1 MQFPGEVTSRLPKTG
16 TTIFTVMSKLAA
28 EVGATNLSQGFP
40 DYSSSQDLFDK
51 VHHYMKKGFNQ
62 YAPMPGFIGLRE
74 AIAEKIEKLYSTKY
88 NPDTEVTITAGATLA
103 IYTAVAALIRE
114 GDEVIVFEPAYDS
127 YTPSIELNG
136 GIPIYIQLKQPDF
149 HIDWSE
155 VRKLVSP
162 RTKMIIINTP
172 HNPTGSVLSAADLQ
186 ELEKITNDSNIIVL
200 SDEVYEHIIFDG
212 QQHQSVCRFPKLAE
226 RSLAVFSF
234 GKTFHNTGWK
244 MGYVV
249 GPENLMTEYRKAHQY
264 IVFSCNTPIQMAL
277 ADFLKEEN
285 NYLSLPTF
293 YQQKRD
299 YFNSLIKNS
308 RFSFVP
314 SAGTYFQLVKY
325 DSISTEKDTDFAVRI
340 TKQNKVA
347 SIPISVFYHEGVDN
361 KYIRFCFAKSE
372 DVLTAAAEKLCKI

>member
-51 VHHYMKKGFNQ
+51 VHHYMTKGFNQ

-74 AIAEKIEKLYSTKY
+74 AIAEKIEKLHAIKY

-103 IYTAVAALIRE
+103 IYTAIAALIRE

-127 YTPSIELNG
+127 YSPSILLNG
-136 GIPIYIQLKQPDF
+136 GIPIYVQLKQPDF
-149 HIDWSE
+149 HIHWNE

-172 HNPTGSVLSAADLQ
+172 HNPTGSVLSETDLQ
-186 ELEKITNDSNIIVL
+186 ELEKITMNTNIIVL

-285 NYLSLPTF
+285 NYLSLPNF

-325 DSISTEKDTDFAVRI
+325 ENISQEKDTDFAVRI
-340 TKQNKVA
+340 TKENKVA
-347 SIPISVFYHEGVDN
+347 SIPISVFYNQGVDN
-361 KYIRFCFAKSE
+361 KYIRFCFAKTDE
-372 DVLTAAAEKLCKI
+372 VLAAAAEKLCKI

>member
-1 MQFPGEVTSRLPKTG
+1 MQFPGELQSRLPKTG

-40 DYSSSQDLFDK
+40 DYSSSQDLFEK
-51 VHHYMKKGFNQ
+51 VHHYMKTGFNQ

-74 AIAEKIEKLYSTKY
+74 AIADKIEKLYTTKY

-103 IYTAVAALIRE
+103 IYTAIAALIRE

-155 VRKLVSP
+155 VRKSVSP

-186 ELEKITNDSNIIVL
+186 ELEKITQNTDIIIL

-212 QQHQSVCRFPKLAE
+212 HQHQSVCRFPKLAE

-249 GPENLMTEYRKAHQY
+249 GPENLMFEYRKAHQY

-277 ADFLKEEN
+277 ADFLKEDN
-285 NYLSLPTF
+285 NYLSLPNF

-314 SAGTYFQLVKY
+314 SSGTYFQLVKY
-325 DSISTEKDTDFAVRI
+325 INISQEKDTDFVVRI
-340 TKQNKVA
+340 TKENKVA
-347 SIPISVFYHEGVDN
+347 SIPISVFYHKEVDN

-372 DVLTAAAEKLCKI
+372 EVLTAAAEKLCKI

>member
-28 EVGATNLSQGFP
+28 DNGATNLSQGFP

-51 VHHYMKKGFNQ
+51 VHHYMTKGFNQ

-74 AIAEKIEKLYSTKY
+74 AIAEKIEKLYSIKY
-88 NPDTEVTITAGATLA
+88 NPDTEITITAGATLA
-103 IYTAVAALIRE
+103 IYTAIAALIRE

-127 YTPSIELNG
+127 YTPSIVLNG

-149 HIDWSE
+149 HIDWNE

-172 HNPTGSVLSAADLQ
+172 HNPTGSVLSADDLH
-186 ELEKITNDSNIIVL
+186 ELEKLTNDSNIIVL

-212 QQHQSVCRFPKLAE
+212 QLHQSVCRFPKLAE

-244 MGYVV
+244 MGYVA
-249 GPENLMTEYRKAHQY
+249 GPENLMVEYRKAHQY

-285 NYLSLPTF
+285 NYLSLPKF

-308 RFSFVP
+308 RFSFMP

-340 TKQNKVA
+340 TKENKVA

-372 DVLTAAAEKLCKI
+372 EVLATAAEKLCKI

>member
-1 MQFPGEVTSRLPKTG
+1 MQFPGEVKSRLPKIG

-40 DYSSSQDLFDK
+40 DYSSSPDLFDK
-51 VHHYMKKGFNQ
+51 VNYYMKRDFNQ

-103 IYTAVAALIRE
+103 IYTAIAALIRE

-149 HIDWSE
+149 HIDWNE
-155 VRKLVSP
+155 VKKLVSP

-172 HNPTGSVLSAADLQ
+172 HNPTGSVLSEADLL
-186 ELEKITNDSNIIVL
+186 ELEKITTNTDIIIL

-249 GPENLMTEYRKAHQY
+249 GSENLMTEYRKAHQY

-285 NYLSLPTF
+285 NYLSLPAF

-325 DSISTEKDTDFAVRI
+325 NNISTEKDTDFAVRI
-340 TKQNKVA
+340 TNENKVA
-347 SIPISVFYHEGVDN
+347 SIPISVFYHEGEDN

-372 DVLTAAAEKLCKI
+372 EVLTAAAEKLCKI